1 MKRLKLKKYLKQN
14 KGTAIIEYIVIAV
27 VASLLAIAIIPS
39 LNEAVENRQEK
50 TIEYYNGTDT
60 ITELD

>member
-1 MKRLKLKKYLKQN
+1 MKLKKYLKQN

-50 TIEYYNGTDT
+50 TVEYYNGTDT

>member
-1 MKRLKLKKYLKQN
+1 MKLKKYLKQN

>member
-1 MKRLKLKKYLKQN
+1 MDIKKQLNCK
-14 KGTAIIEYIVIAV
+14 KGTAIIEFIVVAV
-27 VASLLAIAIIPS
+27 VVSLIAITIIPDM
-39 LNEAVENRQEK
+39 NNAFQNRQEQ